1 MPTRTL
7 KVSLLGLAF
16 ALGASS
22 TIAAAQGEGRT
33 RIDTTFAFAK
43 GGSVELGL
51 ISGTITVTGWT
62 RQEVRVVATTE
73 RGWLET
79 SFSSNRISIEI
90 RDRDGRG
97 RRRNNDDDNEARYEL
112 MVPIGTR
119 VKAGAVSGDIRIRAT
134 AGEVQANTVSGD
146 VEVLDATD
154 RIVVSSVSG
163 SVHAA
168 KLRGRVRVDGVS
180 ADVTVE
186 DIIGEVGAKTVSGEI
201 TIQNA
206 KASQV
211 RAETVSGEISYEGTV
226 EANGTYEFNAH
237 SGDVKL
243 RIPAELSAD
252 LALETFSGEINS
264 AFPMT
269 LQPGDNITRRRG
281 RKMDFTIGSGGARV
295 TVGTFSGDITIE
307 RSGRSNKEE

>member
-1 MPTRTL
+1 MTTL
-7 KVSLLGLAF
+7 RWKLSFLGTALAAG
-16 ALGASS
+16 ALVTVAS
-22 TIAAAQGEGRT
+22 AQGDGRV
-33 RIDTTFAFAK
+33 RIDTTFAFNK

-51 ISGTITVTGWT
+51 VSGTIVVTGWT
-62 RQEVRVVATTE
+62 RQDAKVVATTD

-79 SFSSNRISIEI
+79 SFSSSRISIEL

-97 RRRNNDDDNEARYEL
+97 RRRRNDDEHEARYEV

-119 VKAGAVSGDIRIRAT
+119 VRASAVSGDIHIKAT

-146 VEVLDATD
+146 VDVLDAAD
-154 RIVVSSVSG
+154 RVVVSSVSG
-163 SVHAA
+163 SVRAA
-168 KLRGRVRVDGVS
+168 RLRGRIRVDAVS
-180 ADVTVE
+180 ADVALD
-186 DIIGEVGAKTVSGEI
+186 DIVGDVGAKTVSGEI
-201 TIQNA
+201 TIRNTR
-206 KASQV
+206 ASQV
-211 RAETVSGEISYEGTV
+211 HAETVSGEITYEGTV
-226 EANGTYEFNAH
+226 EPGGTYEFNAH

-243 RIPAELSAD
+243 RIPGGLNAN

-269 LQPGDNITRRRG
+269 LQPGDNVTRRRG

-307 RSGRSNKEE
+307 RSGRPNKED

>member
-7 KVSLLGLAF
+7 KFSLLGVAF
-16 ALGASS
+16 ALGAFS
-22 TIAAAQGEGRT
+22 TIATAQGEGRA

-62 RQEVRVVATTE
+62 RQEAKVVATTD
-73 RGWLET
+73 RGWFET

-90 RDRDGRG
+90 RDRDWRG
-97 RRRNNDDDNEARYEL
+97 RRRNDDDREARYEL

-119 VKAGAVSGDIRIRAT
+119 VRASAVSGDIRIRAT

-168 KLRGRVRVDGVS
+168 KLRGHIRVDGVS

-186 DIIGEVGAKTVSGEI
+186 DITGEIGAKTVSGEI

-226 EANGTYEFNAH
+226 EPSGTYEFNAH

-243 RIPAELSAD
+243 RIPAGLSAN

>member
-1 MPTRTL
+1 MTRL
-7 KVSLLGLAF
+7 NRRFSPLGAAL
-16 ALGASS
+16 ALGALATVAS
-22 TIAAAQGEGRT
+22 AQGEGRT
-33 RIDTTFAFAK
+33 RIDTTFAFNK
-43 GGSVELGL
+43 GGSLDLG
-51 ISGTITVTGWT
+51 IVSGTITVTGWT
-62 RQEVRVVATTE
+62 RQEAKVVATTD

-79 SFSSNRISIEI
+79 SFSPNRIAIEI
-90 RDRDGRG
+90 RDRDWRG
-97 RRRNNDDDNEARYEL
+97 RRRNNDDDRDARYEL

-119 VKAGAVSGDIRIRAT
+119 VKASAVSGDIRIKAT

-154 RIVVSSVSG
+154 RVVVSSVSG

-186 DIIGEVGAKTVSGEI
+186 DVVGDIGAKTVSGEI
-201 TIQNA
+201 TIHGA
-206 KASQV
+206 SASQV

-226 EANGTYEFNAH
+226 EPSGTYEFNAH
-237 SGDVKL
+237 SGDVRL
-243 RIPAELSAD
+243 RIPAGLNAN

-269 LQPGDNITRRRG
+269 LQPGENIGRRRG
-281 RKMDFTIGSGGARV
+281 KKMDFTIGSGGARV
-295 TVGTFSGDITIE
+295 SVGTFSGDITIE